1 MQIREIKISLQQKDG
16 YLYFRTGSDPV
27 EVEVKIEF
35 GTAKNLRDF
44 LHSGEKLCSVD
55 KNLVKIIKINKMRHT
70 SVEATIQKITL
81 REYNLER
88 LLL

>member
-1 MQIREIKISLQQKDG
+1 MQIREIKISG
-16 YLYFRTGSDPV
+16 YLYFKTGSDP
-27 EVEVKIEF
+27 VEVKIEF

-44 LHSGEKLCSVD
+44 VHSGDTLCSAD